1 MPESDEWEA
10 LSHELDRAG
19 VVGADELGRFVSNVE
34 FFGASA
40 FDERAAMPVLLAALP
55 RLTDPRLV
63 SAVAGHLRR
72 PWARPQAFDPL
83 LAAFRNW
90 APSDAT
96 TAWHLGDALGSAATM
111 DRLPDL
117 VGLSVNRA
125 YGTARQMPVLALARF
140 KKSPDVRPVL
150 LELIH
155 DGDVGLHAMSAL
167 RRVVGAADALPYIE
181 EVERMHAGSQLGS
194 QAAREARKLRKA
206 LSR

>member
-10 LSHELDRAG
+10 LRHELDRAG

-83 LAAFRNW
+83 LAAFQIW
-90 APSDAT
+90 AQSDAT
-96 TAWHLGDALGSAATM
+96 AAWQLGDSLGSAATM

-117 VGLSVNRA
+117 VGLCVNRA

-155 DGDVGLHAMSAL
+155 DGDLVFTPCPRCVASSERPMRSRTSKRSSACTRAVNSAAKPL
-167 RRVVGAADALPYIE
+167 ERPGNSGRR
-181 EVERMHAGSQLGS
+181 
-194 QAAREARKLRKA
+194 
-206 LSR
+206 